1 MPPRPSHPRPRCAIS
16 SAPLELWDSAG
27 ESAAAASRGDRLW
40 QAAELASG
48 AVGNERAADLA
59 REAFRYGVP
68 PRGAA
73 WGHERLGRYLWAAG
87 HIEDCA
93 AEFAAAAA
101 LLPADAGPEAA
112 PVFAGLGQAELM
124 LGHYDAAHERAQ
136 RVVEL
141 LTNAEADPVA
151 WAMARRVAGIVVDH
165 GGDPARGVD
174 LCREAVDTAPS
185 ALTRMLAVLYL
196 GVALLDAGRVPRG
209 RQRDARRGGR
219 RATDGAR
226 PQFRRLPRR
235 PRGGGAHTT
244 RPVVRGRQDS
254 GSQRRH

>member
-1 MPPRPSHPRPRCAIS
+1 MGLRRR
-16 SAPLELWDSAG
+16 
-27 ESAAAASRGDRLW
+27 AAAAADRGDRLW

-87 HIEDCA
+87 HIEECA

-101 LLPADAGPEAA
+101 LLPDDAGPDAA

-124 LGHYDAAHERAQ
+124 LGHYDVAEARAQ
-136 RVVEL
+136 RVFDL
-141 LTNAEADPVA
+141 LGRARRPTRSA
-151 WAMARRVAGIVVDH
+151 WAMARRVLGIVVDH
-165 GGDPARGVD
+165 GGDPGRGVD
-174 LCREAVDTAPS
+174 LCREAVEAAPN

-196 GVALLDAGRVPRG
+196 GVALLDAGG
-209 RQRDARRGGR
+209 TRRPSTRCSTPG
-219 RATDGAR
+219 
-226 PQFRRLPRR
+226 PRR
-235 PRGGGAHTT
+235 
-244 RPVVRGRQDS
+244 D
-254 GSQRRH
+254 